1 MAYPVFDLHCD
12 TADRIGWATL
22 DLDLRFTAGT
32 DGYFPGDETHPQDFD
47 LIEGNA
53 CAISLA
59 KIGNTPWAQCFATF
73 VPDEIPTAHAAR
85 FQAQIMAHMS
95 GQAMLNHDRMVNVR
109 SAADIRPA
117 LKDGKVA
124 CIHTIENATFFAEDP
139 ALIEVLKSLGVLMS
153 SLSWNAQG
161 PLASGHDTHA
171 AMLLG
176 AAKLLKDHEAE
187 LKGTVKLMFQP
198 GEEMGYGSKTMI
210 DDGLLENPKVD
221 AAFALHIFSTTPV
234 GEVTYCTGVTSSS
247 LDSFIVNI
255 QGKGGH
261 SSTPQLSIDPL
272 MIANQIYTAANMLM
286 TREVDPKA
294 TATLSAGVLRS
305 GTAVNILPDTAT
317 LQMGMRT
324 YDKEARAHILERLPQ
339 IIDHYVKAWRGD
351 YELVTFNCP
360 CTYTDDTVSHE
371 LLPYIGEIVG
381 DGNIEMTGP
390 MAGTED
396 FSYVAEAV
404 PSMFICLGAGG
415 PDQYPH
421 HNPRMVLDESVFF
434 KGAAIHANCAMEW
447 LNKHGK

>member
-1 MAYPVFDLHCD
+1 MKSLYQEAKAIQDQIV
-12 TADRIGWATL
+12 ADRRYLHQIPEVGM
-22 DLDLRFTAGT
+22 DLPESAA
-32 DGYFPGDETHPQDFD
+32 Y
-47 LIEGNA
+47 IEKRLSEMGIPSHR
-53 CAISLA
+53 C
-59 KIGNTPWAQCFATF
+59 G
-73 VPDEIPTAHAAR
+73 VMPDEIRKKYVAMGFPDMAASTGVV
-85 FQAQIMAHMS
+85 ATIGS
-95 GQAMLNHDRMVNVR
+95 GSPCILLR
-109 SAADIRPA
+109 ADFDA
-117 LKDGKVA
+117 L
-124 CIHTIENATFFAEDP
+124 P
-139 ALIEVLKSLGVLMS
+139 
-153 SLSWNAQG
+153 
-161 PLASGHDTHA
+161 
-171 AMLLG
+171 
-176 AAKLLKDHEAE
+176 KDHESE

-371 LLPYIGEIVG
+371 LLPAIAEIVG
-381 DGNIEMTGP
+381 EENISNTGP

-396 FSYVAEAV
+396 FSYVAEAVPSMFICLGEAV

-434 KGAAIHANCAMEW
+434 QGAAIHANCAMEW
-447 LNKHGK
+447 LNRHGK